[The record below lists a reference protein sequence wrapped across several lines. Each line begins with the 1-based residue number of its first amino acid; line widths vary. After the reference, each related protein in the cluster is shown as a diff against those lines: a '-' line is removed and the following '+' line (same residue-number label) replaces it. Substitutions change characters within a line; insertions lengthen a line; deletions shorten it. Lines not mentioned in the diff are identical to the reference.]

1 MEWVKKVEDLGAGEI
16 LLTSVDNDGTM
27 NGLDQN
33 LIKEVT
39 SLVSLPVIASGGT
52 SSIKDISDATK
63 KSKASAVAIGHLLH
77 FDKLSI
83 SEIKLGLKDLNIETR
98 IKNEYII

>member
-1 MEWVKKVEDLGAGEI
+1 MGKKVEDLGAGEI

-63 KSKASAVAIGHLLH
+63 RV
-77 FDKLSI
+77 KLAQLQLDI
-83 SEIKLGLKDLNIETR
+83 YCILINFQLVK
-98 IKNEYII
+98 